1 LTAPARPTTSA
12 SSLGSSQPGGSPSA
26 APLVDLDR
34 CCIHT
39 ITTKPW
45 AIEKAAA
52 EYAAAGVKGITVWRD
67 AIGDLG
73 PARTGAMLRAQGL
86 SIVSLCRGG
95 FFPFRDEA
103 GRQKALDDNRRA
115 IDEAAALGAPMI
127 VLVCGA
133 VPGQPLAKSRDQIR
147 AGIEAVLPH
156 AQANNVKLAIEPLHP
171 MYADDRSAISTMGQ
185 ANDLAEAIGSPLV
198 GIAVDVYHLWWDP
211 ALEAEILRSGRAGT
225 LFAYHVCDWKTP
237 TEDLLLDRG
246 LPGEGCIDLRQ
257 IRGWVERAGFTGFC
271 EVEVFSK
278 RHWATDQGEFLG
290 KITRSFL
297 ATV

>member
-1 LTAPARPTTSA
+1 MADPAKPLT
-12 SSLGSSQPGGSPSA
+12 
-26 APLVDLDR
+26 DLSR
-34 CCIHT
+34 CCVHT

-45 AIEKAAA
+45 ALAQSAAA
-52 EYAAAGVKGITVWRD
+52 FAAAGVKGITVWRD
-67 AIGDLG
+67 AIADLG
-73 PARTGAMLRAQGL
+73 PRKAGELIRGHGL

-95 FFPFRDEA
+95 FFPYQDEA

-115 IDEAAALGAPMI
+115 VDEAAELGAPLV

-171 MYADDRSAISTMGQ
+171 MYADDRSAISTLGQ
-185 ANDLAEAIGSPLV
+185 ANDMAEAIGSPFV
-198 GIAVDVYHLWWDP
+198 GVAVDVYHLWWDP
-211 ALEAEILRSGRAGT
+211 ALEAEIKRCGAGGH
-225 LFAYHVCDWKTP
+225 LLAYHVCDWKTP

-246 LPGEGCIDLRQ
+246 LPGEGCIDLRL
-257 IRGWVERAGFTGFC
+257 IRSWVEATGFDGFC

-278 RHWATDQGEFLG
+278 KHWATDQGEFLG

-297 ATV
+297 AHV